1 MNMCS
6 IWYCYIVKKSY
17 NKRVLTSTKRRGM
30 VFMSGSTAPDA
41 GGEDRH
47 KEAHNGKEQKD
58 NGKGDPRHV

>member
-1 MNMCS
+1 
-6 IWYCYIVKKSY
+6 
-17 NKRVLTSTKRRGM
+17 M